1 MKKRILVVGGAGY
14 VGGHLVDLLQE
25 DCVPGILPKKYD
37 VTVYDNLLYED
48 SYYKKVKLIKD
59 DVRNISKLGKDLNTY
74 DIVIWLAAIVGDGAC
89 DVNAKVT
96 NEVNKDSLSWL
107 VDNYNGKI
115 IYTST
120 CSVYGEGD
128 DVLVEESEP
137 KPLSL
142 YAETKLDSERYVV
155 GKQVDHLVFRL
166 GTLHGVG
173 DLFTRL
179 RLDLV
184 ANVLTYRACTGQ
196 SLKVFGGEQWR
207 PLLHVKDVAR
217 AIRYGIKHDL
227 NGLYNLVDRNYQ
239 IKEIAEEIK
248 KIIPSTEIVYED
260 MPFEDQRNYRASG
273 NKYYKNGF
281 RTKYSLTDGIMDI
294 KNVFDENRVKDP
306 QNPIYYNVNYL
317 KDLYERGEF
326 N

>member
-1 MKKRILVVGGAGY
+1 MKIFIVGGAGY
-14 VGGHLVDLLQE
+14 VGGYLVDLLQE
-25 DCVPGILPKKYD
+25 DHD

-48 SYYKKVKLIKD
+48 SYYKKVNLIRG
-59 DVRNISKLGKDLNTY
+59 DVRNMSSLGKDLNGY
-74 DIVIWLAAIVGDGAC
+74 DVVVWLAAIVGDGAC

-96 NEVNKDSLSWL
+96 NEVNKEALFWL
-107 VDNYNGKI
+107 VDNYGGKI

-128 DVLVEESEP
+128 HVLVEESEP

-142 YAETKLDSERYVV
+142 YAETKLEAERYVA
-155 GKQVDHLVFRL
+155 GKHVDHLVFRL
-166 GTLHGVG
+166 GTLHGIG
-173 DLFTRL
+173 DSFTRL

-184 ANVLTYRACTGQ
+184 
-196 SLKVFGGEQWR
+196 GGEQWR
-207 PLLHVKDVAR
+207 PLLHVKDVGR
-217 AIRYGIKHDL
+217 AIKYGLENDL

-281 RTKYSLTDGIMDI
+281 RTKYSLTDGIADI
-294 KNVFDENRVKDP
+294 KNVFDERRVKDP
-306 QNPIYYNVNYL
+306 QDPLYYNVNYL
-317 KDLYERGEF
+317 KYLYEQGKF